1 MLRYILIGFAIY
13 FAYKFIFELVI
24 PIYKTTKQVKKQ
36 FDSVRQ
42 NAAQGFGH
50 SAQPKEEEKVR
61 NSAVD
66 KSDYIEF
73 EEI

>member
-42 NAAQGFGH
+42 NAAQGFGQP
-50 SAQPKEEEKVR
+50 AQPKEEEKVR

>member
-1 MLRYILIGFAIY
+1 M
-13 FAYKFIFELVI
+13 
-24 PIYKTTKQVKKQ
+24 
-36 FDSVRQ
+36 RQ
-42 NAAQGFGH
+42 NAAQGFGQP
-50 SAQPKEEEKVR
+50 AQPKEEEKVR